1 MFRPTAALLHRPY
14 ARAWA
19 QADHHLD
26 CQHTWLMTSH
36 QPMTPSDW
44 QDQLGGVA
52 ELMGEDV
59 SWRED
64 DDEEEDW
71 EDEDWEDEDMEVDED
86 EDDEE
91 DNEDDEGEAEEGGEA
106 SEALSV
112 VIAPNGAPQ
121 IVMGAA
127 EKGGGSDADTDE
139 TIGDEGGELDKASV
153 PAGDPDGGK
162 ALTHAELDNI
172 LGQMGYEPNSAGFTR
187 IL

>member
-1 MFRPTAALLHRPY
+1 
-14 ARAWA
+14 
-19 QADHHLD
+19 
-26 CQHTWLMTSH
+26 MTNH
-36 QPMTPSDW
+36 QPVTPTDW

-64 DDEEEDW
+64 EDDDDDDEW
-71 EDEDWEDEDMEVDED
+71 EDEDVEVDED
-86 EDDEE
+86 DDDDDEE

-127 EKGGGSDADTDE
+127 EEGGSDADTDE
-139 TIGDEGGELDKASV
+139 TIGEESGELDKASV
-153 PAGDPDGGK
+153 PAGDPNGGK